1 MDYLVVSTLKLKLL
15 YVLIIINHATRKI
28 EHFAVTS
35 NPNFALIRVCIS
47 KKFLPIIYSF
57 NITL

>member
-35 NPNFALIRVCIS
+35 NPNFALIRDG
-47 KKFLPIIYSF
+47 
-57 NITL
+57 